1 MHFPPTIFKHPNK
14 LHHHY
19 RTHTFVVEE
28 SSICSNKW
36 AGTKTKPNP
45 QTKTRTSEETLTTT
59 KTTTTQHKR
68 LELKPKRPVH
78 MRF

>member
-1 MHFPPTIFKHPNK
+1 MHFHPTIFKHPNK

-28 SSICSNKW
+28 SSTCSNKW

-45 QTKTRTSEETLTTT
+45 QTKPGLLKKQKQQQPNTRDSSSNPRDHFT
-59 KTTTTQHKR
+59 
-68 LELKPKRPVH
+68 
-78 MRF
+78 